1 MSFSEMFFKEISDTG
16 KKSFEFP
23 KEIKPTSEFEKE
35 IPISTLECKKPI
47 LDKDTGRVFE
57 SIADWRVFK
66 ESQIEDLKEQES
78 KYRSLANNETARY
91 SELLNNGA
99 SREQCSLHS
108 QKASDYFSK
117 AEECREKIHGI
128 EKRIDRAEEL
138 EKSYKDAAAKAEN
151 TKTQPLDALDVNE
164 HPPIQNKID
173 GLRREKEVESELIE
187 KYPESHGY
195 KVLPECYL
203 RDSDGKIVKD
213 FESNESRRIDFVV
226 TRNGEVIDTI
236 EVTSLSAPKEAQ
248 MSKEQNIRA
257 IGGTYIRDP
266 DTRQLMHI
274 SDDIKTR
281 IERRP

>member
-1 MSFSEMFFKEISDTG
+1 MSFSEMLFKEISDTG

-35 IPISTLECKKPI
+35 IPISALECKKPI

-66 ESQIEDLKEQES
+66 ESQIEDLKEKES

-117 AEECREKIHGI
+117 AEEYREKIHGI

-195 KVLPECYL
+195 KVVKERYL
-203 RDSDGKIVKD
+203 LNSSGSIVKD
-213 FESNESRRIDFVV
+213 FELNKGRRLDFVV
-226 TRNGEVIDTI
+226 IYDGKVIDMI
-236 EVTSLSAPKEAQ
+236 EVTALKVDKTEQ
-248 MSKEQNIRA
+248 MSTELNIRKN
-257 IGGTYIRDP
+257 GGTFIRDS
-266 DTRQLMHI
+266 DTRQLI
-274 SDDIKTR
+274 PIPDDVKTR

>member
-1 MSFSEMFFKEISDTG
+1 MSFSEMLFKEISDTG

-35 IPISTLECKKPI
+35 IPISALECKKPI

-117 AEECREKIHGI
+117 AEEYREKIHGI

-195 KVLPECYL
+195 KVVKERYL
-203 RDSDGKIVKD
+203 LNSSGSIVKD
-213 FESNESRRIDFVV
+213 FELNKVE
-226 TRNGEVIDTI
+226 G
-236 EVTSLSAPKEAQ
+236 
-248 MSKEQNIRA
+248 
-257 IGGTYIRDP
+257 
-266 DTRQLMHI
+266 
-274 SDDIKTR
+274 
-281 IERRP
+281 